1 MIPEWLASF
10 LPANENG
17 VLNKKMMA
25 RGGGRLFQ
33 RGACLIYRPKGGGG
47 GEGLTRG
54 RALIRTRALIRGNTL
69 LRNFGGKLWGMRK
82 WQIADRL
89 LLVCSLSTD

>member
-1 MIPEWLASF
+1 
-10 LPANENG
+10 
-17 VLNKKMMA
+17 MMA
-25 RGGGRLFQ
+25 RGGGRLFDIPAQ
-33 RGACLIYRPKGGGG
+33 GGRGGGK
-47 GEGLTRG
+47 GLTRG